1 MPSVPCSEQ
10 LSVKVT
16 HFFIIMAN
24 NFQIW
29 STVVGCEGLVW
40 GFSNLKWRNIFNE

>member
-16 HFFIIMAN
+16 HFSYI
-24 NFQIW
+24 FQIW

-40 GFSNLKWRNIFNE
+40 GFSNLKWRNILNE